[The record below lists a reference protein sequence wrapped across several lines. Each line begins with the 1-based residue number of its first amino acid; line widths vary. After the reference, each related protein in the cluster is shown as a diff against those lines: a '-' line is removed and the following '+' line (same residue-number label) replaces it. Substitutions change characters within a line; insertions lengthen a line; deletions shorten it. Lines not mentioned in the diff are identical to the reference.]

1 MSSAA
6 ESTLL
11 TQEQTDAF
19 AALVLRYLDGA
30 STADEV
36 RDLQVQLA
44 ACAAHRELF
53 VRTCHLAGC
62 LHESYGPKR
71 SEWQAKT
78 GVDAPPRPDTVH
90 DSSPEDTVHP
100 LPQPPKEQS

>member
-6 ESTLL
+6 TTMVLPP
-11 TQEQTDAF
+11 EQAEAF
-19 AALVLRYLDGA
+19 TALVLRYLDG
-30 STADEV
+30 SCTADEV

-44 ACAAHRELF
+44 ACAAHRDVF

-71 SEWQAKT
+71 SEWQAKIA
-78 GVDAPPRPDTVH
+78 GAAARPDTVH

-100 LPQPPKEQS
+100 LPKSPKDPS